1 MMNLMNLMNLMTLP
15 HTHARAPPPFPT
27 LSCLLLHNCTHPALL
42 EGTAGAKRVTRR
54 IEFEIA
60 VAMKELQHVQE
71 LNKSKQKEGAS
82 SAPMGKQKQIID
94 KLKKNLDSTKKKITV
109 GRSDWVEKSFVVL

>member
-1 MMNLMNLMNLMTLP
+1 MLNNLTHDEFDEFDDFAP
-15 HTHARAPPPFPT
+15 HTRARAPPPPPFPT

-71 LNKSKQKEGAS
+71 HNKSKQKEGAS
-82 SAPMGKQKQIID
+82 SAPMGKQKQIIE
-94 KLKKNLDSTKKKITV
+94 KLKKNLDATKQKITV
-109 GRSDWVEKSFVVL
+109 GRE